1 MSLDLP
7 HTRSSPTISP
17 PLNSNSAST
26 LLLQQSLEAA
36 RNKVDRKGKGS
47 QRVKKREGSRL
58 AVGSEGGDVEG
69 ELTGEVHAPPPPA
82 YEIAIEQST
91 STSSPH
97 STAQTRRRTR
107 TASNASISSSSS
119 SLASTSS
126 SSVTSDADD
135 ALSDL
140 LRLTTSLLTTSNEI
154 LQTSHCLHT
163 QISRF
168 LISSSPPPASP
179 SIPQGQNDGTRW
191 KELEILER
199 DVERFGMRKEG
210 KDPRRN
216 LMRAGESQRALVTGT
231 TTNLLESDNR
241 NEASDKAESERIIKE
256 EEEDQVGLGL
266 GTPTSSVGRVGG
278 AGHLR
283 RSSTAKD
290 LLLQLSS
297 SSNHSTP
304 TRPTKLTFLPTPS
317 PSPRGST
324 SRETLDSP
332 SPSPALLSPA
342 RKSSLTRE
350 NVVLPSPSGSTHRL
364 SISPSLPSL
373 SSSSSSASIS
383 TLLTHSP
390 LIEPP
395 SPATPASS
403 SRIRTLNNK
412 ASPSLTSITPS
423 LSSFD
428 SSSTP
433 STISTSPPASR
444 RRPSSSTHR
453 RTSTITKSN
462 AVSSLDSDSQD
473 PLHSGSTV
481 DVRQANGGGGAALD
495 RLRML
500 RGDLGDE
507 IGSGKTKNEAGNA
520 QGSSWWGWR

>member
-7 HTRSSPTISP
+7 HTRSSTNISP
-17 PLNSNSAST
+17 PLNSNSAAT

-47 QRVKKREGSRL
+47 QRVKKRERSRL
-58 AVGSEGGDVEG
+58 AVGSERGDVEG
-69 ELTGEVHAPPPPA
+69 EITGEVHAPPPPA

-91 STSSPH
+91 STSSPRPIP
-97 STAQTRRRTR
+97 QTRRRTR

-154 LQTSHCLHT
+154 LQTSHSLHT

-179 SIPQGQNDGTRW
+179 SIPQGQNDSTRW
-191 KELEILER
+191 KELETLER

-216 LMRAGESQRALVTGT
+216 LMRAGESQRAVSTAT
-231 TTNLLESDNR
+231 TTNLLENDSR
-241 NEASDKAESERIIKE
+241 NEASDTAESERNRE

-266 GTPTSSVGRVGG
+266 GTPTSSLGRVGG

-390 LIEPP
+390 LIESP

-412 ASPSLTSITPS
+412 ASPFLTSITPS

-481 DVRQANGGGGAALD
+481 DVRQASGGGGAALD